1 MYILELS
8 FECYR
13 DTSLGEAEQAIVN
26 YLDMLRY
33 QGQILG
39 REFPTSMQD
48 GHFVSRVVC
57 PEQDSLHPDNQSEQ
71 VALAEQGLHQ
81 AGLLAPKLH
90 LQGMDLL
97 SDSTDPCGQGHLL
110 ASKTH
115 QQGMDLLSD
124 STDPCGHGD
133 ERPSWMLLYT
143 SFLHSCSPLR
153 CGDHFAPIPL
163 YRLPAIAN
171 GDHKQIIKWQE
182 DWEACDQLQ
191 MNGSIAEH
199 AALHEIGEVGSRLQR
214 RGSDLAKR
222 LEGSSGI
229 PTYYYLYRV
238 GGLSKAAEQARPC
251 PGCGGDWALEA
262 PLHEIFDFRCDACR
276 LVSNLSWDFK
286 D

>member
-1 MYILELS
+1 MYILELT

-13 DTSLGEAEQAIVN
+13 DTSLGEAERAIVH

-39 REFPTSMQD
+39 REFPTSMHE
-48 GHFVSRVVC
+48 GYFVSRVVC
-57 PEQDSLHPDNQSEQ
+57 PEQDSLHPDNQSEL

-90 LQGMDLL
+90 LQGADLL
-97 SDSTDPCGQGHLL
+97 SDSTAPCAEQG
-110 ASKTH
+110 
-115 QQGMDLLSD
+115 
-124 STDPCGHGD
+124 

-163 YRLPAIAN
+163 YRLPAVAN

-199 AALHEIGEVGSRLQR
+199 AALHEIGEVGSRLHR
-214 RGSDLAKR
+214 RGSDLARR
-222 LEGSSGI
+222 LELLSGI

-238 GGLSKAAEQARPC
+238 GGLSATEERARPC
-251 PGCGGDWALEA
+251 PGCGGPWALAA
-262 PLHEIFDFRCDACR
+262 PLHEIFDFRCEPCR

-286 D
+286 E

>member
-13 DTSLGEAEQAIVN
+13 DTSLGEAEPAIVN

-97 SDSTDPCGQGHLL
+97 SDSTDPCGQ
-110 ASKTH
+110 T
-115 QQGMDLLSD
+115 
-124 STDPCGHGD
+124 D

-251 PGCGGDWALEA
+251 PGCGGNWTLEA
-262 PLHEIFDFRCDACR
+262 PLHEIFDFKCDACR

>member
-1 MYILELS
+1 
-8 FECYR
+8 
-13 DTSLGEAEQAIVN
+13 
-26 YLDMLRY
+26 
-33 QGQILG
+33 
-39 REFPTSMQD
+39 MQD

-115 QQGMDLLSD
+115 LQGMDLLSD
-124 STDPCGHGD
+124 STDPCGQSD

-251 PGCGGDWALEA
+251 PGCGGDWTLEA
-262 PLHEIFDFRCDACR
+262 PLHEIFDFKCDACR

>member
-1 MYILELS
+1 MHILELH

-13 DTSLGEAEQAIVN
+13 DTSLGEAERAIVN

-39 REFPTSMQD
+39 REFPTSMQE
-48 GHFVSRVVC
+48 GHFISRVVC

-81 AGLLAPKLH
+81 AGLLAPKLR

-97 SDSTDPCGQGHLL
+97 SDN
-110 ASKTH
+110 
-115 QQGMDLLSD
+115 
-124 STDPCGHGD
+124 TDPCGHTG

-199 AALHEIGEVGSRLQR
+199 AVLHEIGEVGSRLQR
-214 RGSDLAKR
+214 RGSDLVKR
-222 LEGSSGI
+222 LEAVSGI

-238 GGLSKAAEQARPC
+238 GGLSKAAEQARLC
-251 PGCGGDWALEA
+251 PGCGGDWALKA
-262 PLHEIFDFRCDACR
+262 PLHEIFDFKCDPCR